1 MKKSGGRGSRQ
12 KGDQF
17 ERDCVNFLNE
27 RGISA
32 ARVPLS
38 GAMGGIFA
46 GDLRVMIQGSP
57 RRVEC
62 KIRGRAW
69 TDLYQWIEGNF
80 ALFIRSGGRRGLVVL
95 RLEDL
100 PGLFAEDW

>member
-27 RGISA
+27 RGVSA

-46 GDLRVMIQGSP
+46 GDLRVNGNASFGSLTP
-57 RRVEC
+57 PVGC
-62 KIRGRAW
+62 I
-69 TDLYQWIEGNF
+69 TDLAVQPATGIQSTKLIQQG
-80 ALFIRSGGRRGLVVL
+80 AGLQNCIAYGVV
-95 RLEDL
+95 
-100 PGLFAEDW
+100 